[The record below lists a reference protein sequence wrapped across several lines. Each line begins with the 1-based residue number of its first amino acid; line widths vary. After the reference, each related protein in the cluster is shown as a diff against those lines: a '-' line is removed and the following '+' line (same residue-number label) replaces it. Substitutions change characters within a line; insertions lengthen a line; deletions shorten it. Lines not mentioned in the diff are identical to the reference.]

1 MDQPLDIDFQN
12 SVFLDE
18 AIGWLGL
25 GNLAEAEGQINR
37 VAPQFVRH
45 PDVLEVRWDISGRRR
60 EWDQAL
66 SIAERL
72 VEGYPERCSGWL
84 HRSYCLHEL
93 RRTLEAWNKLL
104 PAYSKFPK
112 EGTVPYNLA
121 CYSCQLGNLE
131 QAKGWLEKA
140 AKISGHQAIRSL
152 AINDQDLIP
161 LRDKLKTWLV

>member
-1 MDQPLDIDFQN
+1 MDQSSDLDFPN
-12 SVFLDE
+12 SIFLNE

-25 GNLAEAEGQINR
+25 GNPEEAQSRIDR
-37 VAPQFVRH
+37 VAPRFAGH
-45 PDVLEVRWDISGRRR
+45 PDVLEASWGISGRRR
-60 EWDQAL
+60 QWDQAL

-72 VEGYPERCSGWL
+72 VEGYPDRCSGWL

-104 PAYSKFPK
+104 PAYGKFPK
-112 EGTVPYNLA
+112 EATVPYNLA

-140 AKISGHQAIRSL
+140 ARIRGRQAIRSL
-152 AINDQDLIP
+152 AIHDEDLIP
-161 LRDKLKTWLV
+161 LRDKLKTWLA